1 MCLTNIYYIIEYTD
15 SLERNEN
22 HASRNGRIQGAF
34 EQLERSQKTIDGY
47 LGELLFF
54 QKWVEERLNG
64 PVNIEDIT
72 V

>member
-1 MCLTNIYYIIEYTD
+1 MKTMHQEMVEYKAH
-15 SLERNEN
+15 LNN
-22 HASRNGRIQGAF
+22 
-34 EQLERSQKTIDGY
+34 LERSQKTIDGY